1 MSGLITPWRSFG
13 AVLAALL
20 IAVLAL
26 APSLDK
32 LVCRDEAPLAVAEA
46 SLDGNAILE
55 KAGQTQDDHG
65 GSDAD
70 ICIHGHCHHGAP
82 YLSAPIGS
90 LAVLD
95 ALPDH
100 HELSRDRVS
109 ASDRQFGL
117 DRPPRV

>member
-1 MSGLITPWRSFG
+1 MSGLFASWRGFG
-13 AVLAALL
+13 AVFAALL

-32 LVCRDEAPLAVAEA
+32 LICRDEAPVAVAEV
-46 SLDGNAILE
+46 SLDGKASHLDA
-55 KAGQTQDDHG
+55 AGQDQDGHADP
-65 GSDAD
+65 D

-82 YLSAPIGS
+82 YLSAPIGE
-90 LAVLD
+90 LAMLD

-100 HELSRDRVS
+100 HELTLGRVS

-117 DRPPRV
+117 DRPPRA